1 MTLVRQPSSTA
12 PSRQRA
18 DIAIP
23 QPMNRASPDAW
34 RLQLRGSWARC
45 QECPALLS
53 HARRQRRSAWAAA
66 ALCRLPRR
74 WRGRGRRPGSRPA
87 RIGGACVGWLSSWC
101 CVVVDCRLLAGAA
114 GCSARDLNSETRA
127 ICSRRISEKF
137 SGVARPAVFD
147 RIADA
152 FLDDPV
158 DMDLALTRPCGPGN
172 FLFTIF
178 ESPFTK
184 VFFDP

>member
-74 WRGRGRRPGSRPA
+74 WRVRTRRPGSRRA
-87 RIGGACVGWLSSWC
+87 RIGGACGGGLSSWC
-101 CVVVDCRLLAGAA
+101 YVVVDCRLVAVAA

-127 ICSRRISEKF
+127 ICSRTILGKFADGMGHGVSSSISRHAGREL
-137 SGVARPAVFD
+137 FD
-147 RIADA
+147 KMIV
-152 FLDDPV
+152 LSYV
-158 DMDLALTRPCGPGN
+158 LTVGRTPWFNTP
-172 FLFTIF
+172 
-178 ESPFTK
+178 
-184 VFFDP
+184 

>member
-87 RIGGACVGWLSSWC
+87 RIGGACGGGLSSWC
-101 CVVVDCRLLAGAA
+101 CVDVDCRLVAGAA
-114 GCSARDLNSETRA
+114 GCSARDFNSETRA
-127 ICSRRISEKF
+127 ICSRIISRN
-137 SGVARPAVFD
+137 SAGGTGRRGIQQHQPSCRARVIGQD
-147 RIADA
+147 DSIILC
-152 FLDDPV
+152 LDPRQRSMV
-158 DMDLALTRPCGPGN
+158 Q
-172 FLFTIF
+172 
-178 ESPFTK
+178 
-184 VFFDP
+184 